1 MKRMLNMDLCDK
13 LKLKVEQQ
21 LGHSVVVSSDF
32 SNLSADILAKTKNY
46 ISTITLRRFWGNL
59 AGGKYNTVP
68 RLSTLD
74 VISQYVGYANWD
86 SFVKEEER
94 AKVSFSSDFLF
105 KSVLY
110 ASELHSGALLE
121 LKWAPDRVV
130 TIQAMGNSRFRV
142 VESKNSKLS
151 SGDTF
156 QTGIFVED
164 EPLMVTGLFHESEG
178 PLEFVCGRTG
188 GIKYRKLDCL

>member
-94 AKVSFSSDFLF
+94 ATVSLSSDFLF

-110 ASELHSGALLE
+110 ASELYSGALLE

-130 TIQAMGNSRFRV
+130 TIQAIGNSRFRV
-142 VESKNSKLS
+142 VESKNSKLAC
-151 SGDTF
+151 GDTF
-156 QTGIFVED
+156 LLGQIIDG
-164 EPLMVTGLFHESEG
+164 EPLVLSCLVHNGNPPTNY
-178 PLEFVCGRTG
+178 VCGMVG
-188 GIKYRKLDCL
+188 GVRYMVRKH

>member
-94 AKVSFSSDFLF
+94 ATMSLSSDFLF

-110 ASELHSGALLE
+110 ASELYSGALLE

-130 TIQAMGNSRFRV
+130 TIQAIGNSRFRV
-142 VESKNSKLS
+142 VESKNSKLAC
-151 SGDTF
+151 GDTF
-156 QTGIFVED
+156 LLGQIIDG
-164 EPLMVTGLFHESEG
+164 EPLVLSCLVHNGNPPTNY
-178 PLEFVCGRTG
+178 VCGMVG
-188 GIKYRKLDCL
+188 GVRYMVRKH